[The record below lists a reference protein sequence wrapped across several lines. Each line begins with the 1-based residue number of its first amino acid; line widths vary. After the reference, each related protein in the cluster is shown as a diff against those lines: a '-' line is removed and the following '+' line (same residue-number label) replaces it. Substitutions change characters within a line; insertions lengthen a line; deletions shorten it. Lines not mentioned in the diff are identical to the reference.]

1 MDLLLQRALDF
12 EKITHY
18 KYKYTMGRK
27 GQLYIFEIDFRPPD
41 FHHLIGLKKL
51 TDIEAVND
59 DRESVFN
66 NILNGTITYD
76 TIIQSS
82 FFEEISERFY
92 SFENFTKIFND
103 ENTTYKYTQDLRYS
117 QIPADYLFTN
127 DTYGSLLYVF
137 VKQRDDEDL
146 FCCNSFFPFK
156 SFEYERGQT
165 KLTMLK
171 VERINLD
178 TNEIQVVFQNPVYVE

>member
-27 GQLYIFEIDFRPPD
+27 GQLYIFEIDFRPSD
-41 FHHLIGLKKL
+41 FHHLIGLQKL
-51 TDIEAVND
+51 TDIEAVDD
-59 DRESVFN
+59 DREIVFD
-66 NILNGTITYD
+66 NILNGKINYD
-76 TIIQSS
+76 KLIKSS
-82 FFEEISERFY
+82 FYEDIRERFD

-103 ENTTYKYTQDLRYS
+103 KNTTYKYTQDLTYS

-127 DTYGSLLYVF
+127 HSYGNPLYVF
-137 VKQRDDEDL
+137 VKQREDEDL

-156 SFEYERGQT
+156 NFQYERGQ
-165 KLTMLK
+165 
-171 VERINLD
+171 R
-178 TNEIQVVFQNPVYVE
+178 

>member
-27 GQLYIFEIDFRPPD
+27 GKPYIFEIDFRKSD

-51 TDIEAVND
+51 TDIEALDD
-59 DRESVFN
+59 DREKVFDK
-66 NILNGTITYD
+66 ILSEEIDYKTLTK
-76 TIIQSS
+76 SS
-82 FFEEISERFY
+82 FYDDIKERFD
-92 SFENFTKIFND
+92 SFENFTKIFDD

-117 QIPADYLFTN
+117 QIPADYLVTN
-127 DTYGSLLYVF
+127 NSFDVLLYVF
-137 VKQRDDEDL
+137 VKQRKDED
-146 FCCNSFFPFK
+146 FYCCESFFPFTK
-156 SFEYERGQT
+156 FEYERGQT

-171 VERINLD
+171 IEKYHTD
-178 TNEIQVVFQNPVYVE
+178 TNEIEVLFRNQKYVE